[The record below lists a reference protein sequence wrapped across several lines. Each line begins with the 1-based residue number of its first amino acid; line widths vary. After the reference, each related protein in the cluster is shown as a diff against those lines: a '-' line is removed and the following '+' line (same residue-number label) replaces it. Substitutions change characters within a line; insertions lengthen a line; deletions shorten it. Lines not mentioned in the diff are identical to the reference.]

1 MTVDRTAVSWIPF
14 PANLFLWVWAHCPSP
29 FFNLERFLLSF
40 EFWSALHWQSQR
52 LASMSEGFYV
62 DHPFTCRESSTS
74 QQVWHSY
81 VLWAHVTTTFISRSM
96 ETPKIAELWQALRA
110 SGLECL
116 APTLVQ
122 LRVRSL
128 DDVTCRV
135 TELSD
140 AGVLQWQIEAIIAAR
155 GKEEHQRLET
165 SAGRSDHPTP
175 FAGRR
180 ASLAAALEAAQPN
193 NRKRSLGYFG
203 CRHLS
208 EVNHSIAREQ
218 GPHL

>member
-1 MTVDRTAVSWIPF
+1 
-14 PANLFLWVWAHCPSP
+14 
-29 FFNLERFLLSF
+29 
-40 EFWSALHWQSQR
+40 
-52 LASMSEGFYV
+52 MS
-62 DHPFTCRESSTS
+62 DSS
-74 QQVWHSY
+74 
-81 VLWAHVTTTFISRSM
+81 ISRSM

-110 SGLECL
+110 SGLEYL

-155 GKEEHQRLET
+155 GQEEHQRLET

-193 NRKRSLGYFG
+193 NRKRSLATLDADILAKSTTPSQESKVRTYSNTI
-203 CRHLS
+203 S
-208 EVNHSIAREQ
+208 EVIGFTIQIANVHA
-218 GPHL
+218 HLGFSRPYGFSRFSRFKFLLDL

>member
-1 MTVDRTAVSWIPF
+1 M
-14 PANLFLWVWAHCPSP
+14 
-29 FFNLERFLLSF
+29 
-40 EFWSALHWQSQR
+40 
-52 LASMSEGFYV
+52 
-62 DHPFTCRESSTS
+62 HPC
-74 QQVWHSY
+74 V
-81 VLWAHVTTTFISRSM
+81 SRSM
-96 ETPKIAELWQALRA
+96 ETPKIAELWQALRV
-110 SGLECL
+110 SGLESL

-155 GKEEHQRLET
+155 GKEEPQRLET
-165 SAGRSDHPTP
+165 SAGRSDHPVP

-193 NRKRSLGYFG
+193 NRKRSLATLDADILAKSTTPSQERSAPTGP
-203 CRHLS
+203 CVQPVRHHLQQKTRPRSSFHTEYGTSSFTTTRGRWSTAALGLS
-208 EVNHSIAREQ
+208 QCKKFWGQSLSWPASTGNMRHRSCTPQ
-218 GPHL
+218 